1 MRENF
6 QNIFQI
12 FAKTNFCEETYLK
25 YFVKIK
31 IRECREKGI
40 LPVVMFFRMRLDASV
55 CKANKKQIKETGVRI
70 RTFLSFFSY
79 Y

>member
-1 MRENF
+1 M
-6 QNIFQI
+6 
-12 FAKTNFCEETYLK
+12 K

-40 LPVVMFFRMRLDASV
+40 LPVAIFFRMRLDASV
-55 CKANKKQIKETGVRI
+55 YKANKKQIKETEVRI
-70 RTFLSFFSY
+70 RRFLSFFSY